1 MSLTE
6 KTGVEADENA
16 SEVMTLPRPSKRR
29 KVCKLPGTK
38 EFRPVGELHDEAIVT
53 LSVDEFEAVRLI
65 DRQGFSQEEC
75 GRYMQVSRTTVQ
87 TIYNSARKKIA
98 RALVEGMT
106 LRINGG
112 NTGSATAMRS
122 SAVAEDAPDTE
133 TARRSFPT
141 GEEKPMK
148 IAVSVEENKTDV
160 CPFAARSPYFLLY
173 ENGTSDIVENPAA
186 QAESGAGIQAAQ
198 FLIDNEVTH
207 FIAVRVGGN
216 AAEVFKAAGIPI
228 YTSEHKTAA
237 EDIAALEAGRLEEQK
252 GVFEG
257 FHGAIR

>member
-1 MSLTE
+1 
-6 KTGVEADENA
+6 
-16 SEVMTLPRPSKRR
+16 MTLPRPSKRR
-29 KVCKLPGTK
+29 KVCKLPDTK

-112 NTGSATAMRS
+112 NYRLCDGD
-122 SAVAEDAPDTE
+122 EE
-133 TARRSFPT
+133 FCGCGGCARHRNGTTIVSDR
-141 GEEKPMK
+141 EEKPMK

-257 FHGAIR
+257 FHGVIR

>member
-1 MSLTE
+1 
-6 KTGVEADENA
+6 
-16 SEVMTLPRPSKRR
+16 MTLPRPSKRR

-75 GRYMQVSRTTVQ
+75 GRYMQVARTTVQ
-87 TIYNSARKKIA
+87 AIYNSARKKIA

-112 NTGSATAMRS
+112 NYRLCDGD
-122 SAVAEDAPDTE
+122 EE
-133 TARRSFPT
+133 LCGCGGCARHRNGTTIVSDR
-141 GEEKPMK
+141 EEKPMK
-148 IAVSVEENKTDV
+148 IAVSVEENRTDV

-237 EDIAALEAGRLEEQK
+237 EDIAALEAGRLEKQK

>member
-1 MSLTE
+1 
-6 KTGVEADENA
+6 
-16 SEVMTLPRPSKRR
+16 MTLPRPSKRR

-112 NTGSATAMRS
+112 NYRLCDGDEEFCGCGGCARHRN
-122 SAVAEDAPDTE
+122 DT
-133 TARRSFPT
+133 TIVSDR
-141 GEEKPMK
+141 EEKPMK

-216 AAEVFKAAGIPI
+216 AAEVFKAAGVPI

>member
-1 MSLTE
+1 M
-6 KTGVEADENA
+6 
-16 SEVMTLPRPSKRR
+16 PRPSKRR

-112 NTGSATAMRS
+112 NYRLCDGD
-122 SAVAEDAPDTE
+122 EE
-133 TARRSFPT
+133 FCGCGGCARHRNGTTIVSDR
-141 GEEKPMK
+141 EEKPMK

>member
-1 MSLTE
+1 
-6 KTGVEADENA
+6 
-16 SEVMTLPRPSKRR
+16 MTLPRPSKRR

-112 NTGSATAMRS
+112 NYRLCDGD
-122 SAVAEDAPDTE
+122 EE
-133 TARRSFPT
+133 FCGCGGCARHRNGTTIVSDR
-141 GEEKPMK
+141 EEKPMK

>member
-1 MSLTE
+1 M
-6 KTGVEADENA
+6 
-16 SEVMTLPRPSKRR
+16 PRPSKRR

-112 NTGSATAMRS
+112 NYRLCDGD
-122 SAVAEDAPDTE
+122 EE
-133 TARRSFPT
+133 FCGCGGCARHRNGTTIVSDR
-141 GEEKPMK
+141 EEKPMK

-216 AAEVFKAAGIPI
+216 AAEVFKAAGVPI

>member
-1 MSLTE
+1 
-6 KTGVEADENA
+6 
-16 SEVMTLPRPSKRR
+16 MTLPRPSKRR

-112 NTGSATAMRS
+112 NYRLCDGD
-122 SAVAEDAPDTE
+122 EE
-133 TARRSFPT
+133 FCGCGGCARHRNGTTIVSDR
-141 GEEKPMK
+141 EEKPMK

-216 AAEVFKAAGIPI
+216 AAEVFKAAGVPI